1 MSKMKDRT
9 GSGPAKR
16 PEANSHDA
24 AGAVES
30 HNGAEISKPVLS
42 LVSEAHATSHVE
54 DGFFAQGADDDKAA
68 LEMYAKML
76 PTGISWKRINPRYL
90 LIAGGTALFLI
101 GLTTGRLLP
110 RGPWIAPPPVD
121 EESSPAVFAKPA
133 APAPAPAA
141 VAPTAPVPAAAEPS
155 APTPAAPAPAL
166 AAAAPAEP
174 TPAAPAAAAAP
185 TAALPTPAPAEP
197 VADKEIPATPP
208 AATPAPAVAAA
219 PLEKPAA
226 EPDKPAPTPAV
237 AAAPAPEAKAAE
249 QPAEAKTAEPV
260 AKVAEPVAKPAEK
273 MAEAQPAE
281 KIAEAKPA
289 EAAPAEPTAG
299 AAESQ
304 NVTVCREAL
313 KKRDLRIVS
322 AKCESAL
329 MADASL
335 AKPFLAFAKG
345 QFEKGKSAQA
355 AVWARKIVQVNTSL
369 PDAYLIIG
377 AAEQEA
383 RHNAA
388 AKTAYQRYLDLAPK
402 GPYAQDVRSS
412 LKSL

>member
-1 MSKMKDRT
+1 MRV
-9 GSGPAKR
+9 SGPNPASWR
-16 PEANSHDA
+16 
-24 AGAVES
+24 V
-30 HNGAEISKPVLS
+30 PV
-42 LVSEAHATSHVE
+42 HA
-54 DGFFAQGADDDKAA
+54 AA
-68 LEMYAKML
+68 LAAL
-76 PTGISWKRINPRYL
+76 LAGVSTGC
-90 LIAGGTALFLI
+90 
-101 GLTTGRLLP
+101 GRP
-110 RGPWIAPPPVD
+110 AEPAP
-121 EESSPAVFAKPA
+121 AKPA
-133 APAPAPAA
+133 AAVQAPA
-141 VAPTAPVPAAAEPS
+141 
-155 APTPAAPAPAL
+155 
-166 AAAAPAEP
+166 
-174 TPAAPAAAAAP
+174 
-185 TAALPTPAPAEP
+185 
-197 VADKEIPATPP
+197 DKFPGA
-208 AATPAPAVAAA
+208 APAVAAA